1 MSKKSTAYRIHLW
14 EDGTWDSHGGGHNF
28 AVPEHEW
35 EAIQRER
42 KELREVIRD
51 CARTLQHNLSM
62 HALKDERMMLNSLE
76 RAWKT
81 VGRGYC
87 ERAEKRRKGGR

>member
-1 MSKKSTAYRIHLW
+1 MSKKSTAYRVHLW
-14 EDGTWDSHGGGHNF
+14 EDGTRDSHGGHNF

-35 EAIQRER
+35 EAIKRER
-42 KELREVIRD
+42 KELRGVIRD

-62 HALKDERMMLNSLE
+62 YALKDEQMMLNSLE
-76 RAWKT
+76 RAWKA

-87 ERAEKRRKGGR
+87 ERAEKRRKGTK